1 VAKKRESAFHAQLAW
16 SLFPKPVETGSLKK
30 SDERSVIW
38 MVEIKPLKEVRRDH
52 VREVLR
58 RSGRDLDRASRI
70 LGITPDALRRIM
82 ERYEISLSDIS
93 DESES

>member
-1 VAKKRESAFHAQLAW
+1 
-16 SLFPKPVETGSLKK
+16 
-30 SDERSVIW
+30 

-70 LGITPDALRRIM
+70 LGITPDALRRMM
-82 ERYEISLSDIS
+82 ERYDISLSDVS
-93 DESES
+93 DEAES